1 MMGSVGEVADHLCG
15 LCILFTIYG
24 VCARRKHNS
33 WYLLREY
40 FAIYVMSMASVT
52 SIMTNN
58 VILTTPWASIPMSTA
73 SVMSIVNNNEY

>member
-15 LCILFTIYG
+15 FSILFTIYA

-33 WYLLREY
+33 LYLLREY
-40 FAIYVMSMASVT
+40 FALYPMSMASVT

-58 VILTTPWASIPMSTA
+58 VILTMGVHTLWP
-73 SVMSIVNNNEY
+73 V